1 MNATAAANALNRWNA
16 CASTKWI
23 AKVMISKWSL
33 WLNLLLIVSGCAS
46 ATVKPGEPAL
56 GERPSATSVAARE
69 SAQQDADVQRLTALW
84 QQRQQ
89 QSASG
94 DYPIGPGDV
103 IELNVP
109 GMDEIKNLS
118 ERINGD
124 GTLSLPFVGVIKVDG
139 MTEKAVREE
148 IRRRLEEKY
157 MRNPQVNLFVKEF
170 RSRQVAVTGAV
181 QKPGL
186 YNLASYSD
194 TLLNMIS
201 QAGGL
206 KPEAAER
213 ILFVPA
219 EPVDSEQAKKIVQSM
234 PAEVVKQ
241 DPSPLI
247 LKNVEPVTISL
258 DSINRANHERFLQM
272 PARAGDIIMVP
283 GGGEVLVQGWVEKP
297 GSYKISPGLTVLGAV
312 AAAGGTM
319 FPADTGSIEV
329 IRTDK
334 QGHKTTFVADL
345 EAIKS
350 RSQQDLAVREGD
362 VINVGSSSPKLV
374 VYGFYRFFTSI
385 MHVGAS
391 VPIR

>member
-1 MNATAAANALNRWNA
+1 MMKNSFGWWLGVVLVAGGCAGVAATPDEQAVGEKLSTASAAAH
-16 CASTKWI
+16 
-23 AKVMISKWSL
+23 
-33 WLNLLLIVSGCAS
+33 
-46 ATVKPGEPAL
+46 
-56 GERPSATSVAARE
+56 E
-69 SAQQDADVQRLTALW
+69 SAKQNNDLQRLTALW
-84 QQRQQ
+84 EQRQN
-89 QSASG
+89 QSGSS

-109 GMDEIKNLS
+109 GMEEIKNMS

-124 GTLSLPFVGVIKVDG
+124 GTISLPFVGVIKADA
-139 MTEKAVREE
+139 MTEKALREE

-157 MRNPQVNLFVKEF
+157 MRNPQINLFVKEF
-170 RSRQVAVTGAV
+170 RSRQVAVIGAV

-201 QAGGL
+201 QAGGM

-219 EPVDSEQAKKIVQSM
+219 EPVDSEQAKKVVQSM
-234 PAEVVKQ
+234 PSQLVRQ

-247 LKNVEPVTISL
+247 LKNVDPINISL
-258 DSINRANHERFLQM
+258 DSINRANNERFLQM

-297 GSYKISPGLTVLGAV
+297 GSYKITPGLTVLGAV
-312 AAAGGTM
+312 AAAGGPM
-319 FPADTGSIEV
+319 YPADTGSVEL
-329 IRTDK
+329 IRTDTK
-334 QGHKTTFVADL
+334 GQKISFVADL
-345 EAIKS
+345 ESIKK
-350 RSQQDLAVREGD
+350 RAQPDLPVREGD
-362 VINVGSSSPKLV
+362 VIEVGSSSPKLV
-374 VYGFYRFFTSI
+374 AYGIYRFFTSI

-391 VPIR
+391 VPVR